1 MGNFFIWEFTAMKNI
16 ARVFSTGKLVIY
28 KDANAERHNTIQGS
42 IIGRFFSFEHNNK
55 LAITLTGNTLVLT
68 VDTNYKGYS
77 V

>member
-1 MGNFFIWEFTAMKNI
+1 MKNI
-16 ARVFSTGKLVIY
+16 SRVFSAGKLVIY
-28 KDANAERHNTIQGS
+28 KDANGERCNTIQGS

-68 VDTNYKGYS
+68 VDTNYEGHIVANSKGYS